1 MDTIAAVR
9 GAYGPGMQV
18 HPLLPQESKM
28 LANAVQALPPDKLNP
43 LFGMLRQSIGS
54 DDAYNAVMQ
63 QIAPDAPLKAH
74 AGHLAV
80 LPGGDKVASLH
91 LRGEALLDSKD
102 GKKKWPMPADKKFTE
117 AFIDI
122 AGDDYQA
129 PPHDRPRDLSDAR
142 PWSSASPA
150 Q

>member
-54 DDAYNAVMQ
+54 DDAYNAVLQ
-63 QIAPDAPLKAH
+63 QIAPDAQLKAY
-74 AGHLAV
+74 AGQLAV
-80 LPGGDKVASLH
+80 LPGGDKAASLI
-91 LRGEALLDSKD
+91 LRGEALRDSKE
-102 GKKKWPMPADKKFTE
+102 GKPNRPFPAYTNFTDTFTTHTDE
-117 AFIDI
+117 
-122 AGDDYQA
+122 
-129 PPHDRPRDLSDAR
+129 RPTATPKLTAH
-142 PWSSASPA
+142 SP
-150 Q
+150 